1 MLLTIVLAIVSQQLV
16 CLSYVY
22 DVNHHGQ
29 SAVWSLYLGHVM
41 HEADARSAAAAAA
54 AAGAGGRCRLADV
67 VQFEQRS
74 ECEGDCISCVS
85 AGVEMIAGDEYDVQ
99 DVTQSRTAAH
109 LYTRPATPQLA
120 APTTTVKKL
129 LPKET

>member
-41 HEADARSAAAAAA
+41 HEADARSAAAAG
-54 AAGAGGRCRLADV
+54 GAGGRCRLADV

-74 ECEGDCISCVS
+74 ECEGDSVSCVS
-85 AGVEMIAGDEYDVQ
+85 AGVEMIAGDEHHVQ
-99 DVTQSRTAAH
+99 NVAHRRAATH
-109 LYTRPATPQLA
+109 LYTRPAPPQLA
-120 APTTTVKKL
+120 APTTT
-129 LPKET
+129 TTTTTI